1 MIDTGDTAWV
11 LLASGL
17 VMLMV
22 PGLALFY
29 GGMVRHKNVLAT
41 LMQVL
46 VLLAL
51 VSIQW
56 ALFGYTLAF
65 GDTHGGL
72 IGGFEHPFLRDVSAS
87 EPEPAYAATIP
98 HLAFVMFQGMFAV
111 ITPAL
116 IVGAFAERMSF
127 KALVVFGLLWATVV
141 YDVVAHW
148 VWGVGGVLR
157 TLGAL
162 DFAGGTVVHITA
174 GVAALACVL
183 YMGARKGFGKDE
195 MRPHNVPLTVLGA
208 GLLWF
213 GWFGFN
219 AGSALS
225 DGSLAVAAFAATH
238 LAAAAGAF
246 SWSLVEW
253 MRKGKPSALG
263 ACAGLVA
270 GLVAITPASG
280 FVTPMSGILIGLVA
294 GAACYGAVHLLKSV
308 LKLDDSLDAFGVHG
322 VGGIWGAVATGMF
335 ATLVVNP
342 AGADASLALVGK
354 QAIAVGV
361 VATYTLVATFA
372 VLWVT
377 DKLVGLRV
385 PDHVEEHGLDI
396 HEHGEVAYDYEP
408 TRGIAARPDPK
419 PEGFLAAS
427 VVLPGPKE

>member
-1 MIDTGDTAWV
+1 MLV
-11 LLASGL
+11 ASGL

-51 VSIQW
+51 VSVQW

-65 GDTHGGL
+65 GPTQGGL
-72 IGGFEHPFLRDVSAS
+72 IGGLDHIGLKGVSMS
-87 EPEPAYAATIP
+87 EANEAYAATIP
-98 HLAFVMFQGMFAV
+98 HLLFVVFQGMFAV

-127 KALVVFGLLWATVV
+127 KALVVFGLLWATLV

-148 VWGVGGVLR
+148 VWGVGGMLR

-183 YMGARKGFGKDE
+183 YMGARKGWGREE
-195 MRPHNVPLTVLGA
+195 MTAHNIPLTVLGA

-225 DGSLAVAAFAATH
+225 AGPLAVAAFAATH
-238 LAAAAGAF
+238 LAAAAGAL

-253 MRKGKPSALG
+253 LRKGKPSALG
-263 ACAGLVA
+263 ACGGLVA
-270 GLVAITPASG
+270 GLVAITPAAG
-280 FVTPMSGILIGLVA
+280 FVTPMSGILIGLSA
-294 GAACYGAVHLLKSV
+294 GALCYGAVHLLKGV
-308 LKLDDSLDAFGVHG
+308 LKVDDSLDAFGVHG

-335 ATLVVNP
+335 ATLAVNG
-342 AGADASLALVGK
+342 AGADASPALVAK
-354 QAIAVGV
+354 QAIAVGA

-372 VLWVT
+372 ILWAT

-385 PDHVEEHGLDI
+385 PEHAEEGGLDL
-396 HEHGEVAYDYEP
+396 HEHGEVAYAYDP
-408 TRGIAARPDPK
+408 TPALATKPASEAKPDA
-419 PEGFLAAS
+419 FLAAG
-427 VVLPGPKE
+427 VVLPGRKD

>member
-1 MIDTGDTAWV
+1 
-11 LLASGL
+11 
-17 VMLMV
+17 MLMV

-51 VSIQW
+51 VTMQW
-56 ALFGYTLAF
+56 ALFGYSLAF
-65 GDTHGGL
+65 GESHGG
-72 IGGFEHPFLRDVSAS
+72 IVGGLEHAFLRDVSAS
-87 EPEPAYAATIP
+87 EANDAYAATIP
-98 HLAFVMFQGMFAV
+98 HLLFVVFQGMFAV

-127 KALVVFGLLWATVV
+127 KALVVFGLLWATLV

-148 VWGVGGVLR
+148 VWGVGGILR

-183 YMGARKGFGKDE
+183 YMGARKGFGTEE

-225 DGSLAVAAFAATH
+225 AGPLAVSAFAATH

-263 ACAGLVA
+263 ACGGLVA

-294 GAACYGAVHLLKSV
+294 GAVCYLAVHFLKTV

-322 VGGIWGAVATGMF
+322 VGGIWGAIATGMF

-342 AGADASLALVGK
+342 AGADASMALVGK
-354 QAIAVGV
+354 QALAVGV

-377 DKLVGLRV
+377 DKLVGVRV
-385 PDHVEEHGLDI
+385 PEHVEDRGLDI
-396 HEHGEVAYDYEP
+396 HEHGEVAYHYEP
-408 TRGIAARPDPK
+408 TAPLAAKPDAK
-419 PEGFLAAS
+419 PETFLAAG
-427 VVLPGPKE
+427 VVVPGRKE